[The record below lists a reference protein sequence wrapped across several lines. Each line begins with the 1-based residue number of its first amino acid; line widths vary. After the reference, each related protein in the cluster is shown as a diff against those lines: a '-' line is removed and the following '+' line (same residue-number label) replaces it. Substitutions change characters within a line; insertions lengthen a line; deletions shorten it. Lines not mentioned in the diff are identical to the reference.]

1 MAEMAEMAKMTDLT
15 DLTKMTDKEQE
26 IVNSITER
34 LHTMRTHALKVFE
47 QTLDDYIAG
56 RIKQLEFDLKYKVG
70 KC

>member
-1 MAEMAEMAKMTDLT
+1 MD
-15 DLTKMTDKEQE
+15 DKEQE